1 MPPFLDSSPFH
12 QNGAHH
18 KMKIFK
24 LIFSIVFV
32 LLLIILGLGVYK
44 FNVLQDDI
52 YMTGDAIR
60 HEDMIGGW
68 TRSIESMPKEV
79 EGFELRPDGVAVSI
93 NMATL
98 PYTSWQL
105 LEGKLILKGQSI
117 GNGTSSE
124 ITNTYIISSVGK
136 PNMFVVD
143 EQGRDIIFDHQPLKN
158 PDNQ

>member
-1 MPPFLDSSPFH
+1 
-12 QNGAHH
+12 
-18 KMKIFK
+18 
-24 LIFSIVFV
+24 
-32 LLLIILGLGVYK
+32 
-44 FNVLQDDI
+44 
-52 YMTGDAIR
+52 MTGDAIR

>member
-1 MPPFLDSSPFH
+1 MIFDLLTK
-12 QNGAHH
+12 QAYRI
-18 KMKIFK
+18 KMKILK

-32 LLLIILGLGVYK
+32 LLITIIGLGVYK

-52 YMTGDAIR
+52 YMTGDAISN
-60 HEDMIGGW
+60 EDMIGGW
-68 TRSIESMPKEV
+68 TRPIESMPGEV
-79 EGFELRPDGVAVSI
+79 DGFELRPNGVAASI

-105 LEGKLILKGQSI
+105 LEGKLILKGKSI

-124 ITNTYIISSVGK
+124 ITETYIINSVGK

-143 EQGRDIIFDHQPLKN
+143 EQGRDIVFDRQPLKK